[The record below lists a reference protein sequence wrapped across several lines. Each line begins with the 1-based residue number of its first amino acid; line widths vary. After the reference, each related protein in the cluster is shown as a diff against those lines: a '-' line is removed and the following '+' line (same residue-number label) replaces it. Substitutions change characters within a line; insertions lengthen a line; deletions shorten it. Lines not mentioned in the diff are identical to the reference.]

1 MNKDYELILLAA
13 GHGRRM
19 RSSKNKILLPLL
31 NKPLIEYPLTLF
43 LNDENCSHII
53 LVVKEDE
60 VKLITDLLQQEQ
72 MYSEKPITIAIGG
85 TERQHSV
92 YKGLQ
97 NLKNKTSSGL
107 VLIHDGAR
115 PFIEQQAID
124 RLNEAAKKTGAA
136 ILGVPAKDTIKAVH
150 SDHTVKT
157 TLPRSELWQI
167 QTPQAFDSSVV
178 LQAHEKARTDSFLG
192 TDDASLVE
200 RLEKAVLVVEG
211 SYDNI
216 KITTPEDMVTGKAI
230 LLHREEQDK

>member
-43 LNDENCSHII
+43 LKDENCSHII

-60 VKLITDLLQQEQ
+60 VKLIKDLLQQKQ
-72 MYSEKPITIAIGG
+72 MYSEKTITIAIGG
-85 TERQHSV
+85 TERQYSV

-97 NLKNKTSSGL
+97 KLKNKTASGL
-107 VLIHDGAR
+107 VMIHDGAR

-124 RLNEAAKKTGAA
+124 QLNEAAQKTGAA
-136 ILGVPAKDTIKAVH
+136 ILGVPSKDTIKAVR
-150 SDHTVKT
+150 SDHTVKS

-167 QTPQAFDSSVV
+167 QTPQAFNSSVA
-178 LQAHEKARTDSFLG
+178 LQAHEKARTDHFLG

-200 RLEKAVLVVEG
+200 RLEKSVLVVEG

-230 LLHREEQDK
+230 LLHREQQDK

>member
-1 MNKDYELILLAA
+1 MNKDYELVLLAA

-31 NKPLIEYPLTLF
+31 NKPLIEYPLNVF
-43 LNDENCSHII
+43 LKDDYCSHII

-60 VKLITDLLQQEQ
+60 VELINDLLRQEH
-72 MYSEKPITIAIGG
+72 MFSEKTITIAIGG

-92 YKGLQ
+92 YNGLQ
-97 NLKNKTSSGL
+97 KLKNKTAGI
-107 VLIHDGAR
+107 VMIHDGAR
-115 PFIEQQAID
+115 PFIELEAIH
-124 RLNEAAKKTGAA
+124 RLYKQTQKMGAA

-150 SDHTVKT
+150 TNHTVKV

-167 QTPQAFDSSVV
+167 QTPQAFESSMV
-178 LQAHEKARTDSFLG
+178 LQAHEQAKRDHFLG

-200 RLEKAVLVVEG
+200 RIEKEILVVEG

-230 LLHREEQDK
+230 LLQREQQKK

>member
-31 NKPLIEYPLTLF
+31 DKPVIEYPLKVF
-43 LNDENCSHII
+43 LQDEYCSHII

-60 VKLITDLLQQEQ
+60 VELINDLLRQDH
-72 MYSEKPITIAIGG
+72 MFNGKKITIAIGG

-92 YKGLQ
+92 YNGLKKL
-97 NLKNKTSSGL
+97 NNKASGI
-107 VLIHDGAR
+107 VMIHDGAR
-115 PFIEQQAID
+115 PFIELEAIH
-124 RLNEAAKKTGAA
+124 RLYEEAQKMGAA
-136 ILGVPAKDTIKAVH
+136 ILGVPAKDTIKAVYPNQ
-150 SDHTVKT
+150 TVKE

-167 QTPQAFDSSVV
+167 QTPQAFESSIV
-178 LQAHEKARTDSFLG
+178 LRAHEKAKEDRFLG

-200 RLEKAVLVVEG
+200 RIEKEIVVIEG

-230 LLHREEQDK
+230 LLHRKQQKK

>member
-31 NKPLIEYPLTLF
+31 DKPLIEYPLNIF
-43 LNDENCSHII
+43 LKDEYCSHII

-60 VKLITDLLQQEQ
+60 VELINDLLRQEQ
-72 MYSEKPITIAIGG
+72 MFSGKKITIAIGG

-92 YKGLQ
+92 YNGLKKL
-97 NLKNKTSSGL
+97 NNKTSGI
-107 VLIHDGAR
+107 VMIHDGAR
-115 PFIEQQAID
+115 PFIELEAVH
-124 RLNEAAKKTGAA
+124 RLYKEVQKMGAA
-136 ILGVPAKDTIKAVH
+136 ILGVPAKDTIKAVYPNQ
-150 SDHTVKT
+150 TVKV

-167 QTPQAFDSSVV
+167 QTPQAFKSSIV
-178 LQAHEKARTDSFLG
+178 LQAHEKAKEDHFLG

-200 RLEKAVLVVEG
+200 RIEKEIVVIEG

-230 LLHREEQDK
+230 LLHRKQQKK

>member
-31 NKPLIEYPLTLF
+31 NKPLIEYPLSVF
-43 LNDENCSHII
+43 LKDKNCSHII

-60 VKLITDLLQQEQ
+60 VELINELLRQEK
-72 MYSEKPITIAIGG
+72 MLSEKMITIAIGG
-85 TERQHSV
+85 MERQHSV
-92 YKGLQ
+92 YSGLLK
-97 NLKNKTSSGL
+97 LKNKNSGI
-107 VLIHDGAR
+107 VMIHDGAR
-115 PFIEQQAID
+115 PFIEQAAIQQ
-124 RLNEAAKKTGAA
+124 LFEEVQKNGAA
-136 ILGVPAKDTIKAVH
+136 ILGVPAKDTIKAVYP
-150 SDHTVKT
+150 DHTVKA

-167 QTPQAFDSSVV
+167 QTPQAFESSVV
-178 LQAHEKARTDSFLG
+178 LQAHEKARKDHFLG

-200 RLEKAVLVVEG
+200 RIAKEILVVEG

-230 LLHREEQDK
+230 LLHREQQKK